1 MIRRPPRSTRT
12 DTLFP
17 YTTLFRSLCH
27 GGIHDL
33 EIPRHTPAGA
43 ELRRIPQVAIT
54 QSAPSGRYS
63 GQLANGIAAVSAAVP
78 AAADVGLQVLKDGG
92 NAFDAAVAAALVET
106 VWLPMKCG
114 LAGDVVALLQRAGG
128 PVEALLALGLGHPG
142 PHHGARPQADRKDA
156 VGGKSGSD

>member
-1 MIRRPPRSTRT
+1 MYLMMARVF
-12 DTLFP
+12 D
-17 YTTLFRSLCH
+17 
-27 GGIHDL
+27 
-33 EIPRHTPAGA
+33 
-43 ELRRIPQVAIT
+43 ELGYR
-54 QSAPSGRYS
+54 RYS

-128 PVEALLALGLGHPG
+128 PVEALLAIRRG
-142 PHHGARPQADRKDA
+142 PLALHQGGPLQGTGGRR
-156 VGGKSGSD
+156 VGEEDVGTCMFRLVA